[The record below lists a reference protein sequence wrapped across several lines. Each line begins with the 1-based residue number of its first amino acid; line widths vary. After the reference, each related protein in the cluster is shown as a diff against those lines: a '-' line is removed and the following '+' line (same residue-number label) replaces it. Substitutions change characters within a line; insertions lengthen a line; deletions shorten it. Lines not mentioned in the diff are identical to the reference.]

1 MVSALADAR
10 RAMPSATLI
19 EAVPDL
25 VGLTDIADAV
35 GMSRQNMRKLMIGY
49 PESFPARCMKAA
61 PHSGTCWMC

>member
-1 MVSALADAR
+1 MTGLPGRVALSFVREADSANAAMVSALADAR

-35 GMSRQNMRKLMIGY
+35 AC
-49 PESFPARCMKAA
+49 PAR
-61 PHSGTCWMC
+61 TCAS